1 MSPIQQMLLG
11 VGAVATK
18 TFVDDVFSTY
28 IYNAN
33 QNNYINVNNGI
44 DLAGEGGLVWGKR
57 RDYTEDHVLCD
68 TERGPLKY
76 LSTAST
82 SAPTTSHGF
91 SAYNSNGFTV
101 NNASRG
107 AVNQSNGVYC
117 TWTFRKAPGFFDVVT
132 YTGNSTAYRAIDHQL
147 GCVPGMLIVKRT
159 DTTGDW
165 QVLHR
170 KHYGTT
176 SNYSSLKLNSTAAE
190 YDSWSEFNRT
200 NPTATQFT
208 VSNDPSVNAT
218 GGTYV
223 CYLFAGGESTA
234 ATARSVDF
242 DGNDYL
248 SIADHS
254 DFTFG
259 TDDFTLECWYK
270 ADSLSLSNNWSYIF
284 SAGWP
289 VQFAHTNVGGSGSRF
304 TFYMKDTAGS
314 TGSYFVTNLHTGNSS
329 VAAGQW
335 YHVAVTRSGSTFRIF
350 LNGELKNTATSSGSA
365 PAPAE
370 DTQIGRFAGG
380 VDSYYA
386 EGEISNLRL
395 VKGTAVYTSSFRP
408 PYEPLTNITNTK
420 LLCCNNSSTT
430 GSTVTPGTITA
441 HNSPTASTDSP
452 FDDPAGF
459 VFGDAGDQNVIKC
472 GSYVGNGSSDGQ
484 SIFLGF
490 EPQFII
496 QKNASANTGG
506 TWNMYD
512 SMRGVVTGGNDRYFR
527 ANTNQ
532 TAGDADL
539 IEFTPTGFNV
549 IGNASNNNG
558 SGVEF
563 IYIAIRRSDG
573 YCGKPPELGNQAFT
587 PVFGSA
593 NAPLFKA
600 SNHVVDFTLQKNSNF
615 ATQSADWNLTSRLT
629 SGKLL
634 KTNSFD
640 AESSNQYQV
649 FDYQSG
655 TSSFTGGSGIRFGWL
670 WKRNA
675 GMDVICYEGT
685 HVNNLNVSHSLNAV
699 PEMMIIKNREAQENW
714 AVYHKGLNGGTNPQ
728 NYFIWLNSDGP
739 ETDHHEW
746 WNDTAPTSTHFTV
759 GTHESVNPSQQSMIA
774 MLFRSVSGISAV
786 GSYSGS
792 GSTGNSQNIGFQ
804 PRFLIIRRASV
815 KSNGTGD
822 DWFVFDSV
830 NGFDKYL
837 ILNKNQQR
845 YSQTYVNVS
854 STGFSLVSDYASTNE
869 SGANYIYYAH
879 A

>member
-18 TFVDDVFSTY
+18 TYVDDIFSTFLY
-28 IYNAN
+28 TGTGSARSI
-33 QNNYINVNNGI
+33 NNGI
-44 DLAGEGGLVWGKR
+44 DLSGEGGMVWLKARNG
-57 RDYTEDHVLCD
+57 TNDHVLND
-68 TERGPLKY
+68 TVRGAGNRLRSNVNAANVSSTAY
-76 LSTAST
+76 LSAFNNN
-82 SAPTTSHGF
+82 GF
-91 SAYNSNGFTV
+91 SVGTDSDVNGSGKTL
-101 NNASRG
+101 AS
-107 AVNQSNGVYC
+107 
-117 TWTFRKAPGFFDVVT
+117 WTFRKAPGFFT
-132 YTGNSTAYRAIDHQL
+132 IKQYTGTGSTQSLTHDL
-147 GCVPGMLIVKRT
+147 GSIPGMMIVKKT
-159 DTTGDW
+159 SGIGNW
-165 QVLHR
+165 AVYHR
-170 KHYGTT
+170 AKGANYITYLNLT
-176 SNYSSLKLNSTAAE
+176 SAGGNSGSFWWNTE
-190 YDSWSEFNRT
+190 
-200 NPTATQFT
+200 PTSTHFT
-208 VSNDPSVNAT
+208 VGNDADTNAS
-218 GGTYV
+218 GATYV
-223 CYLFAGGESTA
+223 AYLFAGGESTA

-242 DGNDYL
+242 DSSQEDAL
-248 SIADHS
+248 TTAHSS
-254 DFTFG
+254 DFDFG
-259 TDDFTLECWYK
+259 SGDFTVEAWIK
-270 ADSLSLSNNWSYIF
+270 PTNASQVDPTPVSVWNFPDGRRSWAIF
-284 SAGWP
+284 GNTGGAEVAFDGSIRAAVSPDG
-289 VQFAHTNVGGSGSRF
+289 QFATRTEISGTVNLHQWNHVAF
-304 TFYMKDTAGS
+304 TRSSNTLYFFINGVLQGTAS
-314 TGSYFVTNLHTGNSS
+314 FTGSVYSNTSDGIMIGGMGDSADIRNEFD
-329 VAAGQW
+329 
-335 YHVAVTRSGSTFRIF
+335 GS
-350 LNGELKNTATSSGSA
+350 
-365 PAPAE
+365 
-370 DTQIGRFAGG
+370 
-380 VDSYYA
+380 
-386 EGEISNLRL
+386 ISNVRV

-408 PYEPLTNITNTK
+408 TYEPLTNITNTK

-600 SNHVVDFTLQKNSNF
+600 NNHVVDFTLQKNSNF